1 MEQNY
6 KTHYKRKFYSRK
18 IVGIFIH
25 AWLIAISAFM
35 FAGFFSAEI
44 NYDGSNEN
52 FFLFNVF
59 AFLSSVYLVALAWIN
74 GVRIARLRDDVI
86 GNRYPQDRT
95 REDFWA
101 GLFTK
106 SLVALIILE
115 VIFFILLWALIKANA
130 PWMLYVSVLACMLGT
145 LLIKLRYNAK
155 VREIR
160 TRADELALTGK
171 EYAIH
176 AKREKKFVVW
186 FTLLWCFFLFCLMI
200 YFASDGYDMGDGP
213 MLVLVFA
220 ILIGV
225 IALIPE
231 IQSIN
236 AARDDEELHDWIIK
250 QEQEQKDAEERKA
263 AALKQAENAEEETNS
278 ETSAK
283 NPFEEAYA
291 GVGQPQYMHMR
302 SINELCEDFSAFT
315 KDEGASVD
323 IATAKE
329 IFAAM
334 FASRAVW
341 LRSENLS
348 YAYRVAELIKK
359 YFLGEDGGVVTVK
372 NGAFNNQSLFYNNS
386 DEDKFVPLAKQ
397 LYTAQRLTNSV
408 NILVFKNAEQTD
420 YPKIFESF
428 IQAFRAPEDENKV
441 RVEGNG
447 GYSYHDN
454 AYSQVTI
461 PANLWCIFVGGAKGR
476 LTTSVREYASEV
488 HLRYAGEVYTPP
500 FAPIRSSFLSYAR
513 FGELL
518 AEAMQKHFLSL
529 DTWKK
534 LDRLEEYL
542 QGQIPFSISNPTA
555 RQIEQYSSVLLA
567 CGVGE
572 QETVDKVLET
582 RIVPM
587 LAGYKKEQ
595 INAEG
600 NTLTETLDSLFGMDN
615 LPRTQKA
622 LTDRNL
628 F

>member
-6 KTHYKRKFYSRK
+6 TTHYKRKFYSRK
-18 IVGIFIH
+18 IAGIFVH

-35 FAGFFSAEI
+35 FAGFISSEI
-44 NYDGSNEN
+44 SYNGSNEN

-59 AFLSSVYLVALAWIN
+59 AFLTAVYLVALAWIN

-86 GNRYPQDRT
+86 GNRYPEDRT
-95 REDFWA
+95 REDFWS

-115 VIFFILLWALIKANA
+115 VIFFIFLWVFIKSGA
-130 PWMLYVSVLACMLGT
+130 PWMLYASILVCMAGT

-155 VREIR
+155 VRDIR
-160 TRADELALTGK
+160 GEATYLAKSGR

-186 FTLLWCFFLFCLMI
+186 FTLLWCFFLFCLII
-200 YFASDGYDMGDGP
+200 YFAADGYDVGDGP
-213 MLVLVFA
+213 IIVPIFA
-220 ILIGV
+220 IIGGL

-236 AARDDEELHDWIIK
+236 GARDDEELQEWIARQDK
-250 QEQEQKDAEERKA
+250 EQKEAEEKKN
-263 AALKQAENAEEETNS
+263 AALQEDEETDTQTQS
-278 ETSAK
+278 ENGGK
-283 NPFEEAYA
+283 NLFDEAYSD
-291 GVGQPQYMHMR
+291 VGQPQYMHMH
-302 SINELCEDFSAFT
+302 SIEALCEDFVDFT

-341 LRSENLS
+341 LRSDNS
-348 YAYRVAELIKK
+348 AYAYRVAELIRK
-359 YFLGEDGGVVTVK
+359 YFVGEEGVVPVK
-372 NGAFNNQSLFYNNS
+372 LSAFNNQSLFYS
-386 DEDKFVPLAKQ
+386 DSEEKNFIPLTKQ

-408 NILVFKNAEQTD
+408 NVVVFKNAEQAEFS
-420 YPKIFESF
+420 KIFEAF
-428 IQAFRAPEDENKV
+428 IKAFRAPEDDNKV
-441 RVEGNG
+441 SVEGVG
-447 GYSYHDN
+447 GYSYQN
-454 AYSQVTI
+454 GAYSQLSI
-461 PANLWCIFVGGAKGR
+461 PANLWCIFVGGVKSR
-476 LTTSVREYASEV
+476 LTASAKEYSSEV
-488 HLRYAGEVYTPP
+488 FLRHAGEVYTPSFTP
-500 FAPIRSSFLSYAR
+500 VKNSFLSFAR

-518 AEAMQKHFLSL
+518 SEAMQKHFLSL
-529 DTWKK
+529 DIWKK

-542 QGQIPFSISNPTA
+542 QGQIHFRISNPTA

-567 CGVGE
+567 CGVSE
-572 QETVDKVLET
+572 QEVVDKVIET

-622 LTDRNL
+622 LTDRGL